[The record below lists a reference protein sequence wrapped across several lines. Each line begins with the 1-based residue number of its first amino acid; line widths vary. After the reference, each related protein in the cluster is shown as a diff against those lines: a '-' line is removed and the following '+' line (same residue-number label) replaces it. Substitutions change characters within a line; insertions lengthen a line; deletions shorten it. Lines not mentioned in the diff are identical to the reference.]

1 MRLCLFSTGDE
12 PRPGLVLGEEIVDL
26 SLTAPELPSE
36 INALLALDAETLAEA
51 AGAAEKASERI
62 SLAQARLHP
71 PVPRPGKFLAVGL
84 NYRDHIEE
92 TNRPVPEF
100 PVFFN
105 KQITCVN
112 GPYDPIHYPP
122 VTDSLDYEG
131 ELGMVI
137 GRRCRHVSRENAREV
152 VAGFLV
158 VNDVSVRDW
167 QRRAPTMTL
176 GKSFDTHGPIGPWLV
191 SADEVDDPHDLR
203 VRTWVNGE
211 LRQDYHTGQ
220 MVFDLWEQI
229 EILTTVCTLE
239 PGDIISAGTSSGVGV
254 AMEPPRMLA
263 VGDVVRIEIDG
274 IGHLENEIVEQP

>member
-1 MRLCLFSTGDE
+1 MRICVFSAGE
-12 PRPGLVLGEEIVDL
+12 EARAGLVLGDEIVDL
-26 SLTAPELPSE
+26 TRAAPELPRD
-36 INALLALDAETLAEA
+36 INELVAVDSPSLAA
-51 AGAAEKASERI
+51 AANAAEQHAERI
-62 SLAQARLHP
+62 ALADAHLHP

-112 GPYDPIHYPP
+112 GPFDPIHYPP
-122 VTDSLDYEG
+122 VTDKLDYEG

-137 GRRCRHVSRENAREV
+137 GRRCRNVRREDANQV

-176 GKSFDTHGPIGPWLV
+176 GKSFDTHGPIGPWIV
-191 SADEVDDPHDLR
+191 TADELRDPHDLR
-203 VRTWVNGE
+203 VRTWVNDE

-229 EILTTVCTLE
+229 EILSTVCTLE

-254 AMEPPRMLA
+254 AMDPPQMLS
-263 VGDVVRIEIDG
+263 VGDVVRIEIDE
-274 IGHLENEIVEQP
+274 IGHLENKIVEQP